1 LPNLKINKNLKALID
16 ISFATMIAELKINKN
31 LKIPYYYQLY
41 ENIVESIEKNFL
53 SEGDRLFGEIQL
65 CEKYD
70 VSRITVRQALKE
82 LEVNGYIVRERGK
95 GTFIRKKIETHSLQ
109 KVSSIVDELRNEG
122 IKTSNKILEN
132 KIMVPDEK
140 ILKILEIGSDS
151 KILFV
156 KRIIYAYGA
165 PLYMTKAYLPYDLT
179 GRINKS
185 VLTGNSF
192 TNIITKVLKIRLTH
206 SKRVLEP
213 AIPDDE
219 TAALLNIDN
228 GSNKIVHYLQ
238 TFWTLHHSDG
248 PRTIYFEEFFN
259 PANGKFVFEKDY

>member
-1 LPNLKINKNLKALID
+1 
-16 ISFATMIAELKINKN
+16 MIAELKINKN

-41 ENIVESIEKNFL
+41 ENIVESIEKKML

-65 CEKYD
+65 CEKYG

-109 KVSSIVDELRNEG
+109 KVSSIVDELRSEG
-122 IKTSNKILEN
+122 VETLNKILEN
-132 KIMVPDEK
+132 KVIIPDKK
-140 ILKILEIGSDS
+140 ISKILELEGDA
-151 KILFV
+151 KVLFV
-156 KRIIYAYGA
+156 KRIIFAYGA

-179 GRINKS
+179 GIIKKS
-185 VLTGNSF
+185 ILTENSF
-192 TNIITKVLKIRLTH
+192 TNIITKILKIKLTH

-213 AIPDDE
+213 AIPDED
-219 TAALLNIDN
+219 TAGLLNLE
-228 GSNKIVHYLQ
+228 SSSKKIVHYLQ
-238 TFWTLHHSDG
+238 TFWTVEHSNG
-248 PRTIYFEEFFN
+248 PRIIYFEEFFN

>member
-1 LPNLKINKNLKALID
+1 
-16 ISFATMIAELKINKN
+16 MITELKINKN
-31 LKIPYYYQLY
+31 LKVPYYYQLY
-41 ENIVESIEKNFL
+41 ENIVDSIEKNML

-95 GTFIRKKIETHSLQ
+95 GTFIRKKIETYSLQ

-122 IKTSNKILEN
+122 VKTLNKILEN
-132 KIMVPDEK
+132 KVIIPDEK
-140 ILKILEIGSDS
+140 ISKILEPGGDG

-156 KRIIYAYGA
+156 KRIIFAYGA

-179 GRINKS
+179 GNIKKS
-185 VLTGNSF
+185 ILAENSF
-192 TNIITKVLKIRLTH
+192 TNIITKILKIKLTH

-219 TAALLNIDN
+219 TAVLLNLE
-228 GSNKIVHYLQ
+228 SCSKKIVHYLQ
-238 TFWTLHHSDG
+238 TFWTLETLGG

-259 PANGKFVFEKDY
+259 PVNGKFVFEKDY

>member
-1 LPNLKINKNLKALID
+1 ML
-16 ISFATMIAELKINKN
+16 AELKINKN
-31 LKIPYYYQLY
+31 LKVPYYYQLY
-41 ENIVESIEKNFL
+41 ENIVESIEKNLL

-65 CEKYD
+65 CKKYG

-122 IKTSNKILEN
+122 IKTLNKILEN
-132 KIMVPDEK
+132 KVMIPDEK
-140 ILKILEIGSDS
+140 ISKILGLESDA

-156 KRIIYAYGA
+156 KRIIFAYGD
-165 PLYMTKAYLPYDLT
+165 PLYITKAYLPYYLT
-179 GRINKS
+179 GNIKKS
-185 VLTGNSF
+185 ILTENSF
-192 TNIITKVLKIRLTH
+192 TNIITKILKIKLTH

-213 AIPDDE
+213 AVPDDE
-219 TAALLNIDN
+219 IAVLLNLEAVA
-228 GSNKIVHYLQ
+228 KRIVHYLQ
-238 TFWTLHHSDG
+238 TFWTVEHSSG
-248 PRTIYFEEFFN
+248 PGTIYFEEFFN

>member
-1 LPNLKINKNLKALID
+1 M
-16 ISFATMIAELKINKN
+16 TTELKINKN
-31 LKIPYYYQLY
+31 SKIPYYYQLY
-41 ENIVESIEKNFL
+41 ENIVESIEKNML

-65 CEKYD
+65 CEKYG

-82 LEVNGYIVRERGK
+82 LEVNGYIIRERGK

-122 IKTSNKILEN
+122 IKTVNKILEN
-132 KIMVPDEK
+132 KVIIPDY
-140 ILKILEIGSDS
+140 KILEILKLASDA

-156 KRIIYAYGA
+156 KRIIFAYGS

-179 GRINKS
+179 GKIKKS
-185 VLTGNSF
+185 VLAENSF
-192 TNIITKVLKIRLTH
+192 TNIITKILKIKLIH

-219 TAALLNIDN
+219 TSAFLNFGSN
-228 GSNKIVHYLQ
+228 SNKIVHYLQ
-238 TFWTLHHSDG
+238 TFWTVDHSSG

>member
-1 LPNLKINKNLKALID
+1 
-16 ISFATMIAELKINKN
+16 MIAELKINKN
-31 LKIPYYYQLY
+31 LKVPYYYQLY
-41 ENIVESIEKNFL
+41 ENIVESIEKNML

-65 CEKYD
+65 CEKYG

-82 LEVNGYIVRERGK
+82 LEINGYIARERGK

-122 IKTSNKILEN
+122 IKTLNKILEN
-132 KIMVPDEK
+132 KVMIPDEK
-140 ILKILEIGSDS
+140 ILKILELENDA

-156 KRIIYAYGA
+156 KRIIFAYGA
-165 PLYMTKAYLPYDLT
+165 PLYVTKAYLPYDLT
-179 GRINKS
+179 GKIKKS
-185 VLTGNSF
+185 LLTGNSF
-192 TNIITKVLKIRLTH
+192 TNIITKILKIKLTH

-219 TAALLNIDN
+219 TATLLNLD
-228 GSNKIVHYLQ
+228 GSSKKIVHYLQ
-238 TFWTLHHSDG
+238 TFWTVEHSNG
-248 PRTIYFEEFFN
+248 PRTMYFEEFFN